1 MRHPSKTLLRIFV
14 LFFLTGASL
23 LLYSARGDIKP
34 YVARLLSGE
43 DNWFA
48 AVPPPID
55 LVSQIFDMGIVDA
68 NGDGRLDIYTSNHN
82 YQEYLLL
89 ADGRGGYRNV
99 VSEWGLDQSHSFPG
113 WEQAPQAPDIDKAGL
128 YIYWLDDTLH
138 FRTHNLDKIGAVKG
152 TLRVFSPVQAVK
164 NDGFQVE
171 TRTTSKPADP
181 LLETTSEFA
190 ASGDAHLAF
199 YINSRG
205 GPFTFSIGDSLPP
218 ANVYMGLQKVS
229 PSDHSFSVSLQDR
242 HGMAWA
248 DINHDGQLDV
258 FITRGAIAGTL
269 REFPE
274 SIRRSITDEL
284 FVSEA
289 GQPRFHEASREAGIE
304 KKDCSGRHAK
314 WVDFDQNGMLDLYIN
329 CQDRGNVPGGYPKQF
344 YRQDAKGHFSD
355 VAAEVGLD
363 ILKHQ
368 LIDFAWLNTDND
380 GDMDLLSHEDT
391 GYYLY
396 RNQGGKFAREFITRG
411 KFERTDVKGLKKN
424 TYDYW
429 QFDGKLSLADF
440 DSDGDLDV
448 FVASKKG
455 NAFLINNA
463 GTFKPLDPATLGLPV
478 ASVAAAWVDYDNDG
492 HPDLHTVPEGVF
504 HQNKRHTFETTGFLS
519 LPAQKYQA
527 AIINWFDRDNDGAMD
542 VLIALQDNATL
553 WRWWEKPFKSKDV
566 KGKDDRFKWK
576 VLDYRYV
583 GKKNHWLQL
592 NLVGSAG
599 NPQAIGARV
608 TLVTPD
614 GKQVQQVGASEG
626 AYLSQGHYRLYF
638 GLGTG
643 DKISALKIHWPDG
656 SLEELHN
663 IKMDTLLT
671 VKQGG

>member
-1 MRHPSKTLLRIFV
+1 MRNPSKTLLRILV
-14 LFFLTGASL
+14 LSFLAGASL

-43 DNWFA
+43 DNWFV
-48 AVPPPID
+48 AVTPPID
-55 LVSQIFDMGIVDA
+55 PISQIFDMGIVDA

-82 YQEYLLL
+82 YKEYLLL

-99 VSEWGLDQSHSFPG
+99 VSEWGLNQSHSFPG
-113 WEQAPQAPDIDKAGL
+113 WEQAPQAPDVDKPGL

-138 FRTHNLDKIGAVKG
+138 FRTHNLDKIGAIKG
-152 TLRVFSPVQAVK
+152 TLRVFSPVQVVK
-164 NDGFQVE
+164 NENFQVE
-171 TRTTSKPADP
+171 THTTSKPADP

-199 YINSRG
+199 YVNSRG
-205 GPFTFSIGDSLPP
+205 GPFTFNIGDSLPP

-229 PSDHSFSVSLQDR
+229 PSSHGFSVSLQDR

-284 FVSEA
+284 FVSDS

-304 KKDCSGRHAK
+304 KRDCSGRHAK
-314 WVDFDQNGMLDLYIN
+314 WVDFDQDGMLDLYIN

-344 YRQDAKGHFSD
+344 YRQDAKGNFSD
-355 VAAEVGLD
+355 VAVAVGLD
-363 ILKHQ
+363 IPTHQ
-368 LIDFAWLNTDND
+368 LIDFAWLDTDND

-396 RNQGGKFAREFITRG
+396 RNQDGKFAREFIARG
-411 KFERTDVKGLKKN
+411 KFERADVKGLKKN

-478 ASVAAAWVDYDNDG
+478 ESVAAAWVDYDNDG

-504 HQNKRHTFETTGFLS
+504 HQNKNHTFDATGFLS

-576 VLDYRYV
+576 ILDYRYV

-592 NLVGSAG
+592 NLIGSAG

-608 TLVTPD
+608 TLVTPE

-638 GLGTG
+638 GLGAG
-643 DKISALKIHWPDG
+643 DKTSSLQIHWPDG
-656 SLEELHN
+656 RLEELDN
-663 IKMDTLLT
+663 IKMDTVLT